1 MKLTSQ
7 QQRALDHPG
16 NVLLKACPGSGK
28 TRTIVAK
35 LLKDIEALRGTP
47 VSVACITYT
56 NAAVSEIDARVAAH
70 LMPDDQQNY
79 VVSTIHSFCLHHIL
93 RPFASR
99 VDGFSGA
106 MKVLTSERE
115 EFTQIADKAAELV
128 GRYDLRFDDYQR
140 FGSIGIG
147 ANGELIGAALDD
159 DMIRLAAPH
168 FLSIAKERGFIDFA
182 SILYRT
188 LCLLR
193 DDTEVANSIAT
204 KFRSFLVD
212 EFQDT
217 TEIQVEILRL
227 IFMQGKSQFF
237 LVGDPAQSIYGFAG
251 ARPELIDPFADEIGA
266 KRDLSLSMNFRSSG
280 PVVEQAERLFP
291 RNPAMTSEGRT
302 KSCTEPAHFVATS
315 RTFDAITDEFLP
327 AIERMGLPLG
337 RSAILAKSWAAL
349 YPISRGLREFGVK
362 VVGPGARPYRRS
374 RLFAGLA
381 EQLGA
386 AIIDGH
392 LFNIRQLERAVFNS
406 IQDISGHSRF
416 DVFGYE
422 GRRTIV
428 ELLRLSEDV
437 ARVADG
443 VSWLR
448 EVADKAGAVLVRGGW
463 IPPAHK
469 SDFRAS
475 VAEMIEDMQRN
486 DIDIENLT
494 IEDLGM
500 FASPDKALRLM
511 TIHEAKGREFA
522 AVAIIGVKEGSF
534 PYYKART
541 DEEVDAEKRQ
551 FYVAVTR
558 AEQLLMYIYDRDRFG
573 NPPSRFLGPDGVNI
587 LR

>member
-1 MKLTSQ
+1 
-7 QQRALDHPG
+7 
-16 NVLLKACPGSGK
+16 
-28 TRTIVAK
+28 
-35 LLKDIEALRGTP
+35 
-47 VSVACITYT
+47 
-56 NAAVSEIDARVAAH
+56 
-70 LMPDDQQNY
+70 
-79 VVSTIHSFCLHHIL
+79 
-93 RPFASR
+93 
-99 VDGFSGA
+99 
-106 MKVLTSERE
+106 
-115 EFTQIADKAAELV
+115 
-128 GRYDLRFDDYQR
+128 
-140 FGSIGIG
+140 
-147 ANGELIGAALDD
+147 
-159 DMIRLAAPH
+159 
-168 FLSIAKERGFIDFA
+168 
-182 SILYRT
+182 
-188 LCLLR
+188 
-193 DDTEVANSIAT
+193 VANSIAT

-227 IFMQGKSQFF
+227 IFAQGKSQFF

-291 RNPAMTSEGRT
+291 RNPAMTSEGKTRT
-302 KSCTEPAHFVATS
+302 CTEAAHFVVTN

-374 RLFAGLA
+374 RLFAVLA
-381 EQLGA
+381 EQLGG

-392 LFNIRQLERAVFNS
+392 LFNIRQLERAVFNA
-406 IQDISGHSRF
+406 IQDICGHSRF

-428 ELLRLSEDV
+428 ELLRLSEDA
-437 ARVADG
+437 ARQADG
-443 VSWLR
+443 LSWLR
-448 EVADKAGAVLVRGGW
+448 AVADEAGAVLFRGGW

-469 SDFRAS
+469 SDFSGS
-475 VAEMIEDMQRN
+475 VAEMVEDMKRN
-486 DIDIENLT
+486 NIDITNLS

-534 PYYKART
+534 PFYKAKT
-541 DEEVDAEKRQ
+541 VEEVEAEKRQ

-558 AEQLLMYIYDRDRFG
+558 AEQLLMYIYDRDRFK
-573 NPPSRFLGPDGVNI
+573 NRPSRFLGPDGVNI